1 MSVIPPIG
9 PVAANPIKSI
19 RTETAAPGF
28 SESIGK
34 ALESV
39 SALEHETDQVAEAIA
54 TGGDAS
60 IQELMVASAK
70 ATLGVELL
78 VQVRN
83 RALEAYQEIMRMQV

>member
-1 MSVIPPIG
+1 MSIIPPLG
-9 PVAANPIKSI
+9 PAAASPVQSL
-19 RTETAAPGF
+19 RTEVPAPGF
-28 SESIGK
+28 GESIGK

-39 SALEHETDQVAEAIA
+39 SALEHETDQVAESIA

-83 RALEAYQEIMRMQV
+83 RGLEAYQEIMRMQV